1 MDLYFILIILSVECD
16 FMVIQ
21 IDDAGWGDLVG
32 GCLLGFLRRETG
44 EYIVKLIDVSHF
56 RPPNF
61 IKKTYLKEALRLA
74 KDALEELSVTK
85 EELIEICT
93 GSVLSEI
100 RLTLME
106 EGYNV
111 KPTRI
116 EGELQDLVENS
127 LLDYYA
133 DLGIPRE
140 TLTVESGRER
150 FYALISWVME
160 DLEGREKYVKT
171 GWKSWNNKWRYWRPK
186 KKRMYRKNKRSL

>member
-1 MDLYFILIILSVECD
+1 M
-16 FMVIQ
+16 MVVK

-61 IKKTYLKEALRLA
+61 LKKTYLQEALRLA
-74 KDALEELSVTK
+74 RDALEELGVTK
-85 EELIEICT
+85 EEEIEICT

-133 DLGIPRE
+133 ELGIPRE

-150 FYALISWVME
+150 FYALIRWVMT
-160 DLEGREKYVKT
+160 DLEVREKYVKT
-171 GWKSWNNKWRYWRPK
+171 GWKSWDSKWRYWRPK
-186 KKRMYRKNKRSL
+186 KKKSYGKRKT

>member
-1 MDLYFILIILSVECD
+1 
-16 FMVIQ
+16 MVVQ

-61 IKKTYLKEALRLA
+61 AKKTYLREALRLA
-74 KDALEELSVTK
+74 REALDELKVSKDEE
-85 EELIEICT
+85 IEICT

-133 DLGIPRE
+133 ALGVPRD
-140 TLTVESGRER
+140 TLPLESGRER
-150 FYALISWVME
+150 FYALIRWVME
-160 DLEGREKYVKT
+160 DFKEREKYVKT
-171 GWKSWNNKWRYWRPK
+171 GRKSWNSKWRYWKPK
-186 KKRMYRKNKRSL
+186 KRKGL